1 MDFMNRG
8 ARPSQQNSNNGSFE
22 PTPGQAEPVRTHEK
36 PKSGKSGG
44 SGRFNFTKV
53 SYVFLTFCVTV
64 LLIGVI
70 VSLVLLKD
78 KDNEKDYVD
87 TSKFQAVFLNNGQVY
102 FGNIKEL
109 NKAYL
114 NMENIYYLRVS
125 QQVQPGKQD
134 AANDVSLV
142 KLGCELHGPEDSM
155 VLNRDQVTFWE
166 NLKDDGQ
173 VVKAVSEY
181 VKANPNGQDCKQQN
195 SATPT
200 TNNGTTPAANTSS
213 TNNDTSTT
221 TENSNS
227 NQ

>member
-8 ARPSQQNSNNGSFE
+8 TRPSQQNSNNGSFE
-22 PTPGQAEPVRTHEK
+22 PTPGQAEPVRAHEK

-44 SGRFNFTKV
+44 SGKFNFTKI
-53 SYVFLTFCVTV
+53 SYVFLTLCVTI

-87 TSKFQAVFLNNGQVY
+87 SSKFQAVFLNNGQVY

-109 NKAYL
+109 NKSYL
-114 NMENIYYLRVS
+114 NMDNIYYLRVS

-181 VKANPNGQDCKQQN
+181 VKANPKGQDCKQQD
-195 SATPT
+195 A
-200 TNNGTTPAANTSS
+200 TTPSTTDSSNSTEKSS
-213 TNNDTSTT
+213 TTNDTSTT
-221 TENSNS
+221 TDNTTD